1 MNHAAS
7 DLTDTDRRDDDV
19 VSETSDGS
27 DRSSEVH
34 NLNTL
39 HCDEDERVI
48 AER

>member
-39 HCDEDERVI
+39 HRDEDERVI